1 MHKSYEDSMCIVTK
15 RAYNE
20 NRGTA
25 GLTVSLLLCSDKPSL
40 VAVFADEQA
49 FVALEVAG
57 EI

>member
-1 MHKSYEDSMCIVTK
+1 MCIVTK
-15 RAYNE
+15 RANNE